1 MYSYGKCCILDR
13 EEQEAIREDE
23 HIMADSFYVTLEELI
38 KALSID
44 SLYMPEGA
52 EKNKIITTDINRP
65 GLQLAGFF
73 DYFDNSRV
81 QVMGKVEFSFLA
93 RFTPKK
99 RAESIAKLFATGFP
113 AIIVTRGLQPFEEMM
128 EAARVHAIPVLTTD
142 RTTSYFVSQLNS
154 YLNLQL
160 AQRITRHGVFVE
172 VYGEGILLIGESGV
186 GKSEAAIELLKRGH
200 RLISDDAVEIKR
212 VSDKTLV
219 GSAPDVIRHFM
230 ELRGLG
236 IVNVGRLFGLGAVKE
251 TEKIDLVINLEVWDD
266 SKQYDRLGMDSSFT
280 EILGLKIPSVT
291 IPVKPGRN
299 LAVVIEV
306 AAMNLRQKRM
316 GYSAAEELNRRLME
330 QMTRQ

>member
-1 MYSYGKCCILDR
+1 VN
-13 EEQEAIREDE
+13 EN
-23 HIMADSFYVTLEELI
+23 FYVTLSELI
-38 KALSID
+38 EALSIEP
-44 SLYMPEGA
+44 LYMPEGA
-52 EKNKIITTDINRP
+52 EQTRITTTDINRP

-81 QVMGKVEFSFLA
+81 QVMGKVEFAFME
-93 RFTPKK
+93 RFTPQK
-99 RAESIAKLFATGFP
+99 RADSIGKLFATRFP
-113 AIIVTRGLQPFEEMM
+113 AIVVTRGLKPFDEMM
-128 EAARVHAIPVLTTD
+128 EAARVHSIPVLTTD

-172 VYGEGILLIGESGV
+172 VYGEGIFITGESGV

-251 TEKIDLVINLEVWDD
+251 TEKIDLVINLEVWDEN
-266 SKQYDRLGMDSSFT
+266 KQYDRLGLDSDYT

-330 QMTRQ
+330 QMTKG